1 MWPGRC
7 LLCSGGLRDESEA
20 RRALASAEAERLL
33 RESPADWRQQR
44 AGSLAS
50 LNALVAGLATRII
63 EDFVEG
69 NIVENGFWTHLEFG
83 ADGCLQVA
91 WPHPLASGSSACCC
105 SFAGLGDDGL
115 QEVAKTLRLP

>member
-50 LNALVAGLATRII
+50 LNALAAGLATRII
-63 EDFVEG
+63 EDLSKEILSRMGSGHIWNLVLTG
-69 NIVENGFWTHLEFG
+69 VCKSLGPTPSRLDHRH
-83 ADGCLQVA
+83 AVA
-91 WPHPLASGSSACCC
+91 VSRAWEMTASKRSR
-105 SFAGLGDDGL
+105 
-115 QEVAKTLRLP
+115 KP